1 MPASGRARMDVA
13 CSTGRHLLAER
24 QIDGGM
30 IGAAGAS
37 LDLPFG
43 AERDM
48 ETLEVRLFCE
58 EGFQAAIAGVEILV
72 Q

>member
-1 MPASGRARMDVA
+1 MDVA

-24 QIDGGM
+24 KIDGAM
-30 IGAAGAS
+30 IGAAGGT
-37 LDLPFG
+37 LDLSFG

-48 ETLEVRLFCE
+48 DTLEVRLFSE
-58 EGFQAAIAGVEILV
+58 DGFQAVIAGVEILV